1 MTQQIIWTKVQVRLV
16 LQPKKYHQL
25 IIMNRKGLAIMVL
38 AAVILLLLFA
48 PSRANYGVGSSA
60 QPMGFNL
67 FNQPT
72 EAGTNFTVQSGTNFT
87 VQGGGEESIGAPYMG
102 GGAGGSSVSS
112 ASLIPRDVVATED
125 FGQFS
130 PDKIL
135 GNQNYLDPRSQIGY
149 PETIGGVLRNAN
161 RDFRSEPLNPR
172 TPVSIFNLSTIPPD
186 VMRPKFEIERE
197 YQ

>member
-1 MTQQIIWTKVQVRLV
+1 MD
-16 LQPKKYHQL
+16 
-25 IIMNRKGLAIMVL
+25 RKGLAIL
-38 AAVILLLLFA
+38 ILTALILLIFVA
-48 PSRANYGVGSSA
+48 PQRSMFGANSSQTAGV
-60 QPMGFNL
+60 PMGYNL
-67 FNQPT
+67 SNQPT
-72 EAGTNFTVQSGTNFT
+72 DVGTNFSVQSNI
-87 VQGGGEESIGAPYMG
+87 QGERASSFGAPYSG
-102 GGAGGSSVSS
+102 DAQGGSSVSS

-186 VMRPKFEIERE
+186 VMRPKFEIDYE
-197 YQ
+197 YA

>member
-1 MTQQIIWTKVQVRLV
+1 
-16 LQPKKYHQL
+16 
-25 IIMNRKGLAIMVL
+25 MNRKGMAIVVL
-38 AAVILLLLFA
+38 VVIILFLLFSGRKSGFGMSNQGQMA
-48 PSRANYGVGSSA
+48 VSGMNVGDRSVTS
-60 QPMGFNL
+60 
-67 FNQPT
+67 
-72 EAGTNFTVQSGTNFT
+72 
-87 VQGGGEESIGAPYMG
+87 
-102 GGAGGSSVSS
+102 GGAAQTTVLSAAPVMAMGDNIGQTVSS

-149 PETIGGVLRNAN
+149 PETLGGVLRNAN

-186 VMRPKFEIERE
+186 VMRPKFEIDYE
-197 YQ
+197 YS

>member
-1 MTQQIIWTKVQVRLV
+1 
-16 LQPKKYHQL
+16 
-25 IIMNRKGLAIMVL
+25 MNRKGLAIVVL
-38 AAVILLLLFA
+38 VVVILFLLFGGRRSNFGMSSQGNA
-48 PSRANYGVGSSA
+48 GVA
-60 QPMGFNL
+60 GFNL
-67 FNQPT
+67 GEGQYT
-72 EAGTNFTVQSGTNFT
+72 QSASMVVSGKGLNP
-87 VQGGGEESIGAPYMG
+87 AP
-102 GGAGGSSVSS
+102 AGGMGDNIGQTVSS

-149 PETIGGVLRNAN
+149 PETLGGVLRNAN

-186 VMRPKFEIERE
+186 VMRPRFEIDYE
-197 YQ
+197 YA

>member
-1 MTQQIIWTKVQVRLV
+1 
-16 LQPKKYHQL
+16 
-25 IIMNRKGLAIMVL
+25 MNRKGLAIVVL
-38 AAVILLLLFA
+38 VAIILFLLFSGRKSGYGSA
-48 PSRANYGVGSSA
+48 PSMGV
-60 QPMGFNL
+60 
-67 FNQPT
+67 
-72 EAGTNFTVQSGTNFT
+72 SGMN
-87 VQGGGEESIGAPYMG
+87 IGDRSVTS
-102 GGAGGSSVSS
+102 GGAAQTTVMAAAPVQHMGDNIGQTVSS

-149 PETIGGVLRNAN
+149 PETLGGVLRNAN

-186 VMRPKFEIERE
+186 VMRPKFEIDYE
-197 YQ
+197 YA

>member
-1 MTQQIIWTKVQVRLV
+1 
-16 LQPKKYHQL
+16 
-25 IIMNRKGLAIMVL
+25 MNRKGLAIVVL
-38 AAVILLLLFA
+38 VVIILFLLFSGRKSGFGMANQGAMSVGGMNVGTGPSMSAGLANQGTQLMPA
-48 PSRANYGVGSSA
+48 PVS
-60 QPMGFNL
+60 MGDN
-67 FNQPT
+67 
-72 EAGTNFTVQSGTNFT
+72 
-87 VQGGGEESIGAPYMG
+87 IGQT
-102 GGAGGSSVSS
+102 VSS

-149 PETIGGVLRNAN
+149 PETLGGVLRNAN

-186 VMRPKFEIERE
+186 VMRPKFEIDYE
-197 YQ
+197 YS

>member
-1 MTQQIIWTKVQVRLV
+1 
-16 LQPKKYHQL
+16 
-25 IIMNRKGLAIMVL
+25 MNRKGLAIVVL
-38 AAVILLLLFA
+38 VVIILFLLF
-48 PSRANYGVGSSA
+48 SGRKSGFGMANQGQMAVSGMNVGVGPAMGTGSA
-60 QPMGFNL
+60 N
-67 FNQPT
+67 
-72 EAGTNFTVQSGTNFT
+72 
-87 VQGGGEESIGAPYMG
+87 QGGMMAAAPVQNMGDNIGQT
-102 GGAGGSSVSS
+102 VSS

-149 PETIGGVLRNAN
+149 PETLGGVLRNAN

-186 VMRPKFEIERE
+186 VMRPKFEIDYE
-197 YQ
+197 YA

>member
-1 MTQQIIWTKVQVRLV
+1 
-16 LQPKKYHQL
+16 
-25 IIMNRKGLAIMVL
+25 MNRKGLAIVVL
-38 AAVILLLLFA
+38 AVIILFLLF
-48 PSRANYGVGSSA
+48 SGRKSGFGMANQGQMAVTGMNVGDRSV
-60 QPMGFNL
+60 
-67 FNQPT
+67 T
-72 EAGTNFTVQSGTNFT
+72 T
-87 VQGGGEESIGAPYMG
+87 
-102 GGAGGSSVSS
+102 GGAAQTTMMMPAQVPAMGDNIGQTVSS

-149 PETIGGVLRNAN
+149 PETLGGVLRNAN

-186 VMRPKFEIERE
+186 VMRPKFEID
-197 YQ
+197 YQYS

>member
-1 MTQQIIWTKVQVRLV
+1 
-16 LQPKKYHQL
+16 
-25 IIMNRKGLAIMVL
+25 MNRKGLAIVVL
-38 AAVILLLLFA
+38 VAIILFLLFA
-48 PSRANYGVGSSA
+48 GGKSRFGMVNQGAAAVYGAN
-60 QPMGFNL
+60 
-67 FNQPT
+67 
-72 EAGTNFTVQSGTNFT
+72 
-87 VQGGGEESIGAPYMG
+87 IGDRSVTS
-102 GGAGGSSVSS
+102 GGAAQTAVLAPAPVSMGDGIGQSVSS

-186 VMRPKFEIERE
+186 VMRPRFEIDRA